1 MDSNPKGRVV
11 FLIRLKEGA
20 VESFLG
26 AYEGIRHV
34 VASGVPGHIVD
45 QVCQSP
51 DDPHEWLITSEW
63 ESIDCFTDWE
73 KTAEH
78 RVIAAPLREC
88 VAQAR
93 SLKFVVRQQTGHPLP
108 A

>member
-63 ESIDCFTDWE
+63 ESIRLL
-73 KTAEH
+73 H
-78 RVIAAPLREC
+78 RLGKDRRTPGDRGAA
-88 VAQAR
+88 A
-93 SLKFVVRQQTGHPLP
+93 
-108 A
+108 